1 MASLSDSSSRA
12 NCTRSY
18 FPSSPLSAVS
28 STILR
33 AATAAATEGRFRAEE
48 LLRARSDAQV
58 CPGFKGM
65 MPHKG
70 TSEARR
76 DEQER
81 ELRCLR
87 SCWMRWS
94 VGCKIAKN
102 AGKWGTATSV
112 STARGLPK
120 PKPYTLN
127 PLIPQASGG
136 SIPSRHQIVL

>member
-33 AATAAATEGRFRAEE
+33 AATEAATEGRLKAEE
-48 LLRARSDAQV
+48 LLLARSDAQV

-70 TSEARR
+70 TPEARR
-76 DEQER
+76 DEEER
-81 ELRCLR
+81 ESRCLR

-94 VGCKIAKN
+94 VELQDRQECG
-102 AGKWGTATSV
+102 
-112 STARGLPK
+112 
-120 PKPYTLN
+120 
-127 PLIPQASGG
+127 
-136 SIPSRHQIVL
+136 